1 MPNVRKAAELPIV
14 TTLNIPYN
22 PNKHSK
28 TMKYVLAVAPICA
41 LLLTTGCTQS
51 PQKLIAA
58 GNRYYD
64 KKQYKEASILYQK
77 AILKDKT
84 NAEAYYREGL
94 NLLREGDFVEASKY
108 LRRAVDLKPDNT
120 DAAVKLSEIYLGAY
134 ASNSKKLKNLLPEV
148 QELDNKILQ
157 RDPNSFDGL
166 RIQGLLYLA
175 NNDRDK
181 ALQSFEKANRI
192 KPNSRLLVGWY
203 AQALVSAGQTQQAE
217 QLVRETI
224 ASDKTWSPGYDFLF
238 QMYLR
243 QNDRAKAESVLR
255 EHVANDPKNAAA
267 ILSLGGFLVATGR
280 SAEAESIVKRVL
292 DNKKDFPGGHQM
304 VGDFYLRQKKFDQ
317 ALQQYQAGLNEDSK
331 NTLGYQQR
339 IVTVYEN
346 TGRQKEATDLAKSM
360 VGKNPKDRVAT
371 DMYASLLLQ
380 NGAKS
385 DLNKILEELKSLVQ
399 NNPDD
404 GVLHLDLARVYLGL
418 RQPDKSLSEALEAI
432 NDENKS
438 KPPRVPLLLSAR
450 VIAGQIYEDKG
461 DHAKA
466 LEQAETILASDPK
479 NVDARFTRDRALV
492 GMQQVD
498 RAQPDLEALVQ
509 EKPQFGDAHL
519 LLGNIYMSQ
528 KQLDKAAAQFDLVSK
543 ANPADNRGLMAMQSL
558 KLAQGKD
565 DDAIRTVRD
574 LAAKNPAAPAYR
586 SQLAAFEATAGI
598 RLMQSDPARSK
609 QYFEQSIE
617 DYKEV
622 AKAAP
627 NSADTWLHLGL
638 LQRQVGQNDAALAS
652 FEQASKAD
660 PHNTSAALN
669 EAIMLEALNRKKEA
683 VDAYNRV
690 LGIDPENPAALNN
703 LAFINADS
711 GTNLDQAMTFAER
724 AKKRAPNSPD
734 ISDTLGFVY
743 YQKNL
748 NAEALRIFRQVVEGS
763 PKNPTFR
770 LHLAMALLKQGDK
783 QGARD
788 EAEKAMRSAS
798 RPDDQNKIRSFVS
811 QIG

>member
-1 MPNVRKAAELPIV
+1 
-14 TTLNIPYN
+14 
-22 PNKHSK
+22 
-28 TMKYVLAVAPICA
+28 MKYVLAVVPICA
-41 LLLTTGCTQS
+41 VLLTTGCTQS

-58 GNRYYD
+58 ANRYHD
-64 KKQYKEASILYQK
+64 RKQYKEASILYQK

-94 NLLREGDFVEASKY
+94 NLIDQGDFAEASKY
-108 LRRAVDLKPDNT
+108 LRRAVDLKPDNA
-120 DAAVKLSEIYLGAY
+120 DAATKLSEIYLGAY
-134 ASNSKKLKNLLPEV
+134 ATNKKLKNLLPEV

-157 RDPNSFDGL
+157 HDPQSFDGL
-166 RIQGLLYLA
+166 RIQGLLALA
-175 NNDRDK
+175 NNDREK
-181 ALQSFEKANRI
+181 ALESFEKANRI
-192 KPNSRLLVGWY
+192 KPNSRLLAGWY
-203 AQALVSAGQTQQAE
+203 AQTLAAFGQTAQAE
-217 QLVRETI
+217 KLVHDTL

-238 QMYLR
+238 QMYIR
-243 QNDRAKAESVLR
+243 QNDKPKAESVLR
-255 EHVANDPKNAAA
+255 QHVANDPKSAAA
-267 ILSLGGFLVATGR
+267 ILSLGGYLVATGR
-280 SAEAESIVKRVL
+280 PDEGESVVKRVL
-292 DNKKDFPGGHQM
+292 DDRKNFPGARQM
-304 VGDFYLRQKKFDQ
+304 VGDFYLREKKFDQ

-339 IVTVYEN
+339 IVTVYEA
-346 TGRQKEATDLAKSM
+346 TGRQKEAMDLAKSM
-360 VGKNPKDRVAT
+360 VAKHPKDRIAS

-380 NGAKS
+380 NAAKS
-385 DLNKILEELKSLVQ
+385 DPKHLLGELQNLQQ

-404 GVLHLDLARVYLGL
+404 GLIHLDLARVYLTM

-438 KPPRVPLLLSAR
+438 KMPRAPLVMAAR
-450 VIAGQIYEDKG
+450 SIAGQVYEDKG
-461 DHAKA
+461 DHAKG
-466 LEQAETILASDPK
+466 LEQAETILTSDPK
-479 NVDARFTRDRALV
+479 NIEARFIRDRALV

-498 RAQPDLEALVQ
+498 RAQPDLEALIK
-509 EKPQFGDAHL
+509 EAPQFGDAHL
-519 LLGNIYMSQ
+519 LLGNIYLSQ
-528 KQLDKAAAQFDLVSK
+528 RQYDKAAVQFDQVGK
-543 ANPADNRGLMAMQSL
+543 ANPADIRGLLAMQTL
-558 KLAQGKD
+558 KMAQGKD
-565 DDAIRTVRD
+565 DEAIRTMQD
-574 LAAKNPAAPAYR
+574 LAAKNPGNPAYR
-586 SQLAAFEATAGI
+586 SQLAGFEASAGI
-598 RLMQSDPARSK
+598 RAMNSDPARAK
-609 QYFEQSIE
+609 QFFEQAAV

-627 NSADTWLHLGL
+627 DSADAWLHLGL
-638 LQRQVGQNDAALAS
+638 LQRQLGQNDAALAS

-660 PHNTSAALN
+660 PRNASAALN
-669 EAIMLEALNRKKEA
+669 EAILLESLGRKKEA

-703 LAFINADS
+703 LAFINADN

-743 YQKNL
+743 YRKNL
-748 NAEALRIFRQVVEGS
+748 NSEALRIFRQVVEGN
-763 PKNPTFR
+763 PQNPTFR

-788 EAEKAMRSAS
+788 EAEKAMRTAS